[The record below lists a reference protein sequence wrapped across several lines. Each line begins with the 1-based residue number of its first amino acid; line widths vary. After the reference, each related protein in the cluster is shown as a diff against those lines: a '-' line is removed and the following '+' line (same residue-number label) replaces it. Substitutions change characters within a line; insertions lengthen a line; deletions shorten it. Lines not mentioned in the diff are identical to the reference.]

1 MIILF
6 KTIEKNSIAIC
17 FVSRWRPHTLFSSV
31 VFPESC
37 KPTSPETN
45 VLTNLFDQAIGV
57 VGVPIKHSL
66 TRMHRIL
73 WTASMHAILRR
84 MLSLLS
90 SVLFSI
96 PLPWKFSIP
105 RSLEIAL
112 QSGLNLVETLLVK
125 HEKQG
130 FFCAVDAVVVSQIRD
145 LLHSTRV
152 YLSDKLLGLENKR
165 QKTSF
170 IWWLNTL
177 KSSAVI
183 QRRTWTMFC
192 VNLYQQSISQSHVWE
207 ILKRNCGQGNLA
219 VVPLGKCLREVFIGH
234 IPCHSTSDCSCR
246 QKDQTG
252 A

>member
-45 VLTNLFDQAIGV
+45 VWTNLFDQTIGV

-96 PLPWKFSIP
+96 PLPRKFSIP

-112 QSGLNLVETLLVK
+112 QSGLNLVVNLTCQTWEAGLFL
-125 HEKQG
+125 
-130 FFCAVDAVVVSQIRD
+130 CCRCC
-145 LLHSTRV
+145 RR
-152 YLSDKLLGLENKR
+152 LLGQRLSALVRGLPVR
-165 QKTSF
+165 QDVMAEKK
-170 IWWLNTL
+170 
-177 KSSAVI
+177 KSSSNKPLSSHS
-183 QRRTWTMFC
+183 WT
-192 VNLYQQSISQSHVWE
+192 H
-207 ILKRNCGQGNLA
+207 
-219 VVPLGKCLREVFIGH
+219 
-234 IPCHSTSDCSCR
+234 
-246 QKDQTG
+246 
-252 A
+252 

>member
-1 MIILF
+1 MRSCEECSPCFLLYFSRFRCLGSFRSHVPLKLPFSQDSIL
-6 KTIEKNSIAIC
+6 
-17 FVSRWRPHTLFSSV
+17 LL
-31 VFPESC
+31 
-37 KPTSPETN
+37 TS
-45 VLTNLFDQAIGV
+45 
-57 VGVPIKHSL
+57 
-66 TRMHRIL
+66 
-73 WTASMHAILRR
+73 
-84 MLSLLS
+84 
-90 SVLFSI
+90 
-96 PLPWKFSIP
+96 
-105 RSLEIAL
+105 
-112 QSGLNLVETLLVK
+112 LVK

-192 VNLYQQSISQSHVWE
+192 VNLYRQSISQSHVWE

-219 VVPLGKCLREVFIGH
+219 VVPLGKCLGEVFIGH

>member
-1 MIILF
+1 M
-6 KTIEKNSIAIC
+6 
-17 FVSRWRPHTLFSSV
+17 FSSV

-45 VLTNLFDQAIGV
+45 VLTDLFDQTIGV

-152 YLSDKLLGLENKR
+152 YLSDKLLGLENKS

-170 IWWLNTL
+170 I
-177 KSSAVI
+177 S
-183 QRRTWTMFC
+183 
-192 VNLYQQSISQSHVWE
+192 
-207 ILKRNCGQGNLA
+207 
-219 VVPLGKCLREVFIGH
+219 
-234 IPCHSTSDCSCR
+234 
-246 QKDQTG
+246 
-252 A
+252 

>member
-1 MIILF
+1 
-6 KTIEKNSIAIC
+6 
-17 FVSRWRPHTLFSSV
+17 
-31 VFPESC
+31 
-37 KPTSPETN
+37 
-45 VLTNLFDQAIGV
+45 
-57 VGVPIKHSL
+57 
-66 TRMHRIL
+66 MHRIL

-112 QSGLNLVETLLVK
+112 QSGLNLVVNLTCQTWEAGL
-125 HEKQG
+125 
-130 FFCAVDAVVVSQIRD
+130 FCAVDAVVVSQIRD

-183 QRRTWTMFC
+183 QRRTWTMF
-192 VNLYQQSISQSHVWE
+192 YQQSLSHVWE
-207 ILKRNCGQGNLA
+207 MFKRNCGQRKPCCSSSRKVPPWSIYWPHTLSLHFRLLLQTKRSNWCIKSHEDPMKKIIDISVAWNL
-219 VVPLGKCLREVFIGH
+219 LKKKL
-234 IPCHSTSDCSCR
+234 
-246 QKDQTG
+246 
-252 A
+252 